1 MKNKIFDIN
10 LFVESLRRTSVMGWV
25 FTVLLSVQA
34 AFLAIGRYIDTYP
47 PTVKE
52 GLGFFEINPLLII
65 LPITAAPVFMRV
77 LFGFLN
83 KRSTS
88 DFWHSVPF
96 TRQCIAVTFFAA
108 AFTRCAMAGVISTAV
123 AVIGNLFSYKY
134 FVIEFSSV
142 ILTLLCIL
150 IMCLLVMSAIL
161 VAMSVTGTAL
171 NNFVVAA
178 IILFLPRIIIG
189 FFESATSHGFL
200 FDNTISTGFA
210 SGSLNLLFGTFGGV
224 LFSVSSYSEMFSSAA
239 SMFYTLGLAAVYF
252 AIGMLL
258 FIKRKSETAGLS
270 SVNRYIQTASRVLVA
285 FVICFI
291 PVYAITN
298 ALNKG
303 FSMSGNA
310 FFFIVMYTVA
320 LLAYFIYELATTK
333 SVKSM
338 VKSASTLWILAVLN
352 VVVIFGAHLTY
363 EAKLGYT
370 PDPESVTAVRVMGD
384 SRPYNADNYF
394 DNRISDVAIQD
405 DELEK
410 YLCDLYVQSR
420 EKCEKSPV
428 NFENSITVGFK
439 DGLSY
444 KYRNLLV
451 SKQQYAKIL
460 NMLEKSEQI
469 KQIYE
474 VDDIIDSAVSY
485 DVVVDLTGYEEITKK
500 DVEEIIATY
509 KQDVADMGF
518 EKWREKLEKSGDY
531 YYTDKSGKQRY
542 VLRAG
547 WISCIMPDGGFVNM
561 DIGIDTPKTYGL
573 LMQKA
578 MDYQKKSGLQTKAI
592 NTLKKSNDRQTTIS
606 FSIYD
611 GKERV
616 WIMGEED
623 SYKADAD
630 LLAEELEKTLGEAP
644 TSNDVLVTV
653 HISRLIS
660 NEEETRWA
668 EEKVYFKL
676 SRHCKYFIKK

>member
-1 MKNKIFDIN
+1 MKNKIFDMK
-10 LFVESLRRTSVMGWV
+10 LFAESLRRTSVTGWL

-34 AFLAIGRYIDTYP
+34 AFLAIGRYVDDSHS
-47 PTVKE
+47 TVKE
-52 GLGFFEINPLLII
+52 ALGFFEINPLLII

-96 TRQCIAVTFFAA
+96 TRQCVAVTFFAA

-123 AVIGNLFSYKY
+123 AIIGNLFSYKY

-150 IMCLLVMSAIL
+150 IMCLLVMSAVLI
-161 VAMSVTGTAL
+161 AMSITGTAL
-171 NNFVVAA
+171 NNLVVAT
-178 IILFLPRIIIG
+178 IILFLPRIFIG

-210 SGSLNLLFGTFGGV
+210 SGSINLLFGTFGGI

-239 SMFYTLGLAAVYF
+239 SMLYTLGLAAVYF

-291 PVYAITN
+291 PIYTITA

-303 FSMSGNA
+303 VSLSGNV
-310 FFFIVMYTVA
+310 FFFVVMYTVA

-333 SVKSM
+333 SVKAM
-338 VKSASTLWILAVLN
+338 LRSASTLWILLLLN
-352 VVVIFGAHLTY
+352 AAVIFGAHFVY
-363 EAKLGYT
+363 ETKLNYT
-370 PDPESVTAVRVMGD
+370 PDPESVTAVRVIGSTYGYVSND
-384 SRPYNADNYF
+384 YF
-394 DNRISDVAIQD
+394 DNRISDVSIQD

-444 KYRNLLV
+444 KYRNLLL
-451 SKQQYAKIL
+451 SKKQYCNIL
-460 NMLEKSEQI
+460 NMIEDSEEI

-474 VDDIIDSAVSY
+474 IDNILDDAISY
-485 DVVVDLTGYEEITKK
+485 DITVDLTGYEEITKK
-500 DVEEIIATY
+500 DKEDIITAY
-509 KQDVADMGF
+509 KQDVEKMGF
-518 EKWREKLEKSGDY
+518 EKWCKKLKNSGDY
-531 YYTDKSGKQRY
+531 YYTDESGKERY
-542 VLRAG
+542 MFKTG
-547 WISCIMPDGGFVNM
+547 SISCIMPDDQYVSM
-561 DIGIDTPKTYGL
+561 DICIDTPKAYDL

-578 MDYQKKSGLQTKAI
+578 MEYQKKEGIQSKTIQA
-592 NTLKKSNDRQTTIS
+592 LKKSDDRQTIKL
-606 FSIYD
+606 SIYD

-616 WIMGEED
+616 WIMGEKE
-623 SYKADAD
+623 SYKAISLQLAAD
-630 LLAEELEKTLGEAP
+630 LEKTVGETP
-644 TSNDVLVTV
+644 TSEDYLVTV
-653 HISRLIS
+653 HVSRLIS
-660 NEEETRWA
+660 NEA
-668 EEKVYFKL
+668 EERWVGETAYFKL
-676 SRHCKYFIKK
+676 NRDCEFLKNK